1 MGKPSSNAHAM
12 SVDLRPYPRYYQN
25 KFLAA
30 EFLQAGPQNNKKS
43 KSTR

>member
-12 SVDLRPYPRYYQN
+12 SVDLRAYPRYHQN

-30 EFLQAGPQNNKKS
+30 EFLQAGQQEK
-43 KSTR
+43 